1 MANLIKL
8 FLNHGS
14 ARHEIVIDPTREI
27 LHLMEKLEEITE
39 IPKEN
44 MKVIGNG
51 KTVSGKPELSIQDSG
66 LVQHFQ
72 ILISN
77 SRNVNLLRG

>member
-8 FLNHGS
+8 FLNHQS
-14 ARHEIVIDPTREI
+14 ARHEIVIDPAREI
-27 LHLMEKLEEITE
+27 HHLMEKLEELTE

-66 LVQHFQ
+66 HAHQFYLNFKFKKKK
-72 ILISN
+72 I
-77 SRNVNLLRG
+77 